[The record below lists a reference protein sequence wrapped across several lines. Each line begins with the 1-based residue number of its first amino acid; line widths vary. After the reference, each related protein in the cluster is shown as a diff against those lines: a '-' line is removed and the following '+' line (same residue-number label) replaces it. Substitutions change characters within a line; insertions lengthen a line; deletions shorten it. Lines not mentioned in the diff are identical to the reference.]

1 MKKVS
6 TADAVTQCAMIIKKT
21 NVEKGL
27 FKDIRTF
34 ELEPDADLIR

>member
-6 TADAVTQCAMIIKKT
+6 TADAITQYGMIIKKT

-34 ELEPDADLIR
+34 ELEPDANLIR